1 MPASITLPNYA
12 ACTIASS
19 LSATFALFE
28 YHIFIWFTLICSPV
42 LDQITFALFFNN
54 FSSFPTSVY
63 LKYDPLLFSLILHDF
78 NFLTIHR
85 ISVRSYYL
93 IFFLHFSCYILLYN
107 FTLYRLKPIW
117 FTSSSFRPSNYS
129 YLLPY

>member
-12 ACTIASS
+12 ACTIVSS

-28 YHIFIWFTLICSPV
+28 YHIFIQFTLICSLV
-42 LDQITFALFFNN
+42 LDQITSALFFND

-63 LKYDPLLFSLILHDF
+63 LKYDPLPFSLILCNF

-93 IFFLHFSCYILLYN
+93 IFFFHFLCYILLYN
-107 FTLYRLKPIW
+107 FTLYRFKLIW
-117 FTSSSFRPSNYS
+117 F
-129 YLLPY
+129 